1 MRFLR
6 HLKIRTK
13 FLLISAVAAGGMI
26 LLGGLSLNM
35 LHIQRTLL
43 FQVVPQDLSKI
54 DELSTL
60 FSQLSATH
68 VQIFDLLASP
78 GSGVDEQQLYE
89 SGKKSLNLL
98 HNIISQINE
107 TTKRLNFTEE
117 EQEVRSRLTKEST
130 RYRDAAI
137 TAIEMASVNLN
148 LATRYMVVAN
158 QSYSEVNR
166 DFLSLLNS
174 THHHSIHSIK
184 EVLERFDNRALQFKL
199 LLWSTILSVVIL
211 TVTISTL
218 LSREIMYMNKI
229 IANLAMGDK
238 SVEIPH
244 VGRKDEIG
252 TMAHALQIFKQSLI
266 QLAESE
272 MNMAKLN
279 HRLGEEIGERQQAQE
294 ALQRANE
301 GLERR
306 IEERTA
312 EVIAAK
318 EAAEAANQAKST
330 FLANMS
336 HELRTPLNAVI
347 GYSEMLQ
354 EEAEDLGQEDFIPDL
369 QKIHAAGKHLLALIN
384 DILDLSKIEAGKMD
398 LYLESFDIAPM
409 VRDVVTTV
417 KPLVEKNANTLVVH
431 HVDDLGAMRADLTK
445 VRQALF
451 NLLSN
456 ACKFTTEGTITLEV
470 VRDTVDGAA
479 WLTFRV
485 SDTGIGMTPEQMG
498 KLFQAFSQAETSTTR
513 QYGGTGLGLAI
524 TQRFCHMM
532 AGDITVES
540 ALGQGS
546 TFTIR
551 LPAEVIDPKTAPALP
566 AETATTNALPAG
578 APTVLVIDDDPT
590 MYDLM
595 QRFLSKEGLHIQ
607 AAASGAEG
615 LRLAKALHPAVITL
629 DVLMPGMD
637 GWTMLTGL
645 KNDPDL
651 ADIPVIMLTIVED
664 KNIGYALGAS
674 EYLTKPIDWNRLV
687 AILNKYR
694 REDPS
699 RTVLVIEDE
708 ASTRE
713 LLRHMLEKEA
723 WTVSEAENGRVAL
736 ERIVERRPAVI
747 LLDLMMPE
755 MDGFEFI
762 AELRKHEREAWQSIP
777 IVVITAKDLTE
788 EDRLR
793 LNSHVEKIL
802 QKGVY
807 SRDELLR
814 EVHDLVTAYIHQQ
827 SVASTTISSA

>member
-1 MRFLR
+1 
-6 HLKIRTK
+6 
-13 FLLISAVAAGGMI
+13 
-26 LLGGLSLNM
+26 
-35 LHIQRTLL
+35 
-43 FQVVPQDLSKI
+43 
-54 DELSTL
+54 
-60 FSQLSATH
+60 
-68 VQIFDLLASP
+68 
-78 GSGVDEQQLYE
+78 
-89 SGKKSLNLL
+89 
-98 HNIISQINE
+98 
-107 TTKRLNFTEE
+107 
-117 EQEVRSRLTKEST
+117 
-130 RYRDAAI
+130 
-137 TAIEMASVNLN
+137 
-148 LATRYMVVAN
+148 
-158 QSYSEVNR
+158 
-166 DFLSLLNS
+166 
-174 THHHSIHSIK
+174 
-184 EVLERFDNRALQFKL
+184 
-199 LLWSTILSVVIL
+199 
-211 TVTISTL
+211 
-218 LSREIMYMNKI
+218 
-229 IANLAMGDK
+229 
-238 SVEIPH
+238 
-244 VGRKDEIG
+244 
-252 TMAHALQIFKQSLI
+252 
-266 QLAESE
+266 
-272 MNMAKLN
+272 
-279 HRLGEEIGERQQAQE
+279 
-294 ALQRANE
+294 
-301 GLERR
+301 
-306 IEERTA
+306 
-312 EVIAAK
+312 
-318 EAAEAANQAKST
+318 
-330 FLANMS
+330 
-336 HELRTPLNAVI
+336 
-347 GYSEMLQ
+347 
-354 EEAEDLGQEDFIPDL
+354 
-369 QKIHAAGKHLLALIN
+369 
-384 DILDLSKIEAGKMD
+384 
-398 LYLESFDIAPM
+398 
-409 VRDVVTTV
+409 
-417 KPLVEKNANTLVVH
+417 
-431 HVDDLGAMRADLTK
+431 MRADLTK